1 MSESIIA
8 PATDKATAPTSVD
21 ALTIID
27 NAPSEPGTYLTA
39 WKQNGD
45 DWQLSVDYFEHE
57 GRWAVYG
64 VMGHDTSP
72 LTVSKM
78 AEILEAHEDAQG
90 VADHLNNTHALTPV
104 LRENGA
110 RKKRVTSLLA
120 AMTVAGVQ

>member
-1 MSESIIA
+1 
-8 PATDKATAPTSVD
+8 VD
-21 ALTIID
+21 ALAIID

-45 DWQLSVDYFEHE
+45 DWQLSVDYFEQE

-64 VMGHDTSP
+64 VMGDDTSP

-90 VADHLNNTHALTPV
+90 VADHLNNTHPLTPV
-104 LRENGA
+104 LREKGA
-110 RKKRVTSLLA
+110 QNERVTSFLA

>member
-1 MSESIIA
+1 MSKSIIA
-8 PATDKATAPTSVD
+8 PATGKATAPTSVD

-27 NAPSEPGTYLTA
+27 NAQFEPGTYLTA

-64 VMGHDTSP
+64 VMGTDTSP

-104 LRENGA
+104 LRRNCE
-110 RKKRVTSLLA
+110 RKEQVAGFLA
-120 AMTVAGVQ
+120 AMTVVGVQ

>member
-1 MSESIIA
+1 MSKSIIA

-21 ALTIID
+21 ALTVID
-27 NAPSEPGTYLTA
+27 NAPFEPGTYLTA
-39 WKQNGD
+39 WKQTGD

-57 GRWAVYG
+57 SRWAVYG
-64 VMGHDTSP
+64 VMGADTSP

-78 AEILEAHEDAQG
+78 AEILAAHEDAQG

-104 LRENGA
+104 LRRNRE
-110 RKKRVTSLLA
+110 RKEQVAGFLA

>member
-1 MSESIIA
+1 MSKSIIA
-8 PATDKATAPTSVD
+8 PAADKATAPTSVD

-45 DWQLSVDYFEHE
+45 DWQLSVDYFEQE

-64 VMGHDTSP
+64 VMGDDTRP
-72 LTVSKM
+72 LTVSRM
-78 AEILEAHEDAQG
+78 AEILEAYEDAQG
-90 VADHLNNTHALTPV
+90 VADHLNNTHPSTLV

-110 RKKRVTSLLA
+110 RIKRVTSLLA